1 MTESQTRCGFVA
13 LIGAPNAGK
22 STLVNALVGTK
33 VTIVT
38 HKVQTTRFPV
48 RGVMMEGQ
56 SQIILVDTPGVF
68 TPKGRLDRAMVK
80 SAWQGAEEADQIV
93 HIVDAAAWY
102 RANRPELSRP
112 QDRKAKTDV
121 EGIVSELTKLRRKSV
136 LVLNKIDLMEKEF
149 LLEQVEY
156 FNKTEAYSD
165 IIMLSATKGSGLKDL
180 RNIIAERVPAGP
192 WHYPEDQVADLPLRL
207 MAAEVTREKLML
219 RVHEELPYAASVSSE
234 SWEPKKDGSV
244 LIRQII
250 FVERE
255 SQRKIV
261 LGKNGKVIK
270 AIGQASRKDLMELTG
285 KTVHLFL
292 HVKVAN
298 WSQDR
303 ERYAE
308 FGLEFD

>member
-1 MTESQTRCGFVA
+1 MTEPTKCGFVA

-22 STLVNALVGTK
+22 STLVNSLVGSK
-33 VTIVT
+33 VSIVT

-48 RGVMMEGQ
+48 RGVMIEEQ

-93 HIVDAAAWY
+93 HLIDAAAWH
-102 RANRPELSRP
+102 RADRPKISRP
-112 QDRKAKTDV
+112 QDRKAKIDV
-121 EGIVSELTKLRRKSV
+121 NGILTELKKLRRQSI
-136 LVLNKIDLMEKEF
+136 LVLNKIDLMEKED
-149 LLEQVEY
+149 LLEQIEF
-156 FNKTEAYSD
+156 FNKTGVYDA
-165 IIMLSATKGSGLKDL
+165 IIMLSATKGSGVQGFRTL
-180 RNIIAERVPAGP
+180 IAGRVPVGP
-192 WHYPEDQVADLPLRL
+192 WHYPDDQIADLPMRL

-234 SWEPKKDGSV
+234 SWEVKKKGEITV
-244 LIRQII
+244 RQII
-250 FVERE
+250 YVERE
-255 SQRKIV
+255 SQRKII

-270 AIGQASRKDLMELTG
+270 AIGQAARQELMQLTG
-285 KTVHLFL
+285 QTVHLFL